1 MSKKPRFITPR
12 KTVKKPL
19 PTQAET
25 TVEKFSH
32 DMRGLA
38 RVGKKTVFIDNALPG
53 EKVQFR
59 YSAHRSRFDEGVAG
73 DILQASPQR
82 CAPRCPHVALCGG
95 CSLQHLQADAQIAEK
110 QKILLDQLARFGG
123 IEPEE
128 ILSPLV
134 AEPYGYR
141 HKARIGIRQ
150 VKAGK
155 GKKLIFGFR
164 EKRSNDLTDIDE
176 CHVLHPSIA
185 QQIPTLKQLV
195 AQSDG
200 RAYFSQL
207 EVAVG
212 DDAAALVL
220 RHLQPLSQRDR
231 EAWLTFAKN
240 TGIHMYIQAGDAAT
254 MQRLWPEGGD
264 ALLSYHLPEF
274 DLTLRFQP
282 MDFIQVNFE
291 INRLM
296 VNRAVQL
303 LDPQADERVLDL
315 FCGLGNFTL
324 PLARRAAV
332 VVGIEGA
339 GALTQR
345 GKENAILNRLDNVQ
359 FHTADLNA
367 EMVKKAWAS
376 GGFDKILLDPPRDGA
391 LQAVRGIAR
400 FKARKIVYV
409 SCNPATLAR
418 DAGELAQFGY
428 RLKKVCVM
436 DMFPQT
442 AHVES
447 MAVFELDPQ

>member
-1 MSKKPRFITPR
+1 MSRKPRFITPR

-19 PTQAET
+19 PTQAEAC
-25 TVEKFSH
+25 VEKFSH

-53 EKVQFR
+53 EEVHFR
-59 YSAHRSRFDEGVAG
+59 YSAHRARFDEGVASE
-73 DILQASPQR
+73 IIQASPLR
-82 CAPRCPHVALCGG
+82 CAPRCPHVSLCGG
-95 CSLQHLQADAQIAEK
+95 CSLQHLQDDAQIVEK

-128 ILSPLV
+128 ILPPLL

-141 HKARIGIRQ
+141 RKARIGIRL
-150 VKAGK
+150 VKSAK
-155 GKKLIFGFR
+155 GKKLVFGFR

-185 QQIPTLKQLV
+185 QHIPALKQLV
-195 AQSDG
+195 AESEG
-200 RAYFSQL
+200 RTHFSQL

-212 DDAAALVL
+212 DDVAALVL
-220 RHLQPLSQRDR
+220 RHLQPLSKGDRQR
-231 EAWLTFAKN
+231 WLGFAKS
-240 TGIHMYIQAGDAAT
+240 TGIHMYIQPGDAAS
-254 MQRLWPEGGD
+254 MQLLWPENGENY
-264 ALLSYHLPEF
+264 LSYRLPEF
-274 DLTLRFQP
+274 DLSLHFQP
-282 MDFIQVNFE
+282 MDFFQVNFE
-291 INRLM
+291 VNRQM
-296 VNRAVQL
+296 VSRAVQL
-303 LDPQADERVLDL
+303 LDPQPGERVLDL

-324 PLARRAAV
+324 PLARRAGEV
-332 VVGIEGA
+332 IGIEGV

-345 GKENAILNRLDNVQ
+345 GKENAALNGLNNVR
-359 FHTADLNA
+359 FHTADLNE

-400 FKARKIVYV
+400 FKAQKIVYV

-418 DAGELAQFGY
+418 DAGELVQLGY
-428 RLKKVCVM
+428 RLKQACVM

-442 AHVES
+442 SHVES
-447 MAVFELDPQ
+447 MAVFELDS